1 MQHKIVSSL
10 MVALLSSTAVF
21 CSTSAHALGLGE
33 LVTGVSKG
41 TQASGDPDAFI
52 RSALVAEGLMGTAL
66 SSMVSS
72 LASKEKA
79 AEYEASMKAASALT
93 DPAEK
98 QAKTEEAQK
107 SAVALI
113 NESTSNDAYQGKINK
128 MSSAQKAQLAG
139 AAYNFSLALLQDKAL
154 VGQAQGLMASMGA
167 NPLNA
172 TKLLSVKNAASSLS
186 NQLALGGQLAGKM
199 PAIFKAVDVKAP
211 ASAEAK
217 PMELKQV
224 AGD

>member
-1 MQHKIVSSL
+1 MNNKIVSSL
-10 MVALLSSTAVF
+10 MVALLGTAGLLSSAPTQ
-21 CSTSAHALGLGE
+21 ALGLGE

-41 TQASGDPDAFI
+41 AQASGDPDAFI
-52 RSALVAEGLMGTAL
+52 RSAAVAESLMGNALTA
-66 SSMVSS
+66 MVTS
-72 LASKEKA
+72 LASKDKA

-98 QAKTEEAQK
+98 QAKTEEVQK
-107 SAVALI
+107 SAVALL
-113 NESTSNDAYQGKINK
+113 NETTSNEAYQGKINK
-128 MSSAQKAQLAG
+128 MSAAQKTQLAS

-154 VGQAQGLMASMGA
+154 VGQSQGLIASIGA

-172 TKLLSVKNAASSLS
+172 TKLLNVKSSAASLS
-186 NQLALGGQLAGKM
+186 NQLALGGQLLGKM

-211 ASAEAK
+211 ASADAK